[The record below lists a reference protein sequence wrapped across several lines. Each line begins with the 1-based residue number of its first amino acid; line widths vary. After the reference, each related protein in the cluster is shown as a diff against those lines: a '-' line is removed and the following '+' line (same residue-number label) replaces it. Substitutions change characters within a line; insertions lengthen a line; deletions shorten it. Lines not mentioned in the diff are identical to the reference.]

1 MENYKDNLIKYFSSL
16 IESETG
22 IQYDDTNKYL
32 LLTRIQSLLK
42 LININSIDSLWNE
55 IQTKGLNSETKS
67 LILDLATNNETSF
80 FRDPKVFEFFKT
92 EFVPKI
98 MANKN
103 RIRIWCAATST
114 GQEPYS
120 IAIIMAELKEQ
131 GINKNY
137 EILATDISD
146 RVLKQAEKGQYTQLE
161 VQRGLS
167 PEHLRKYFIE
177 EISETSLVPIYK
189 VKSEISSFITYKQL
203 NLLHPW
209 PNFEPF
215 DIIFCRNVLIYQ
227 SLENKKNVISKFAK
241 LLNPEGYLILGG
253 AESLLQLSNDYDLIN
268 YNNVTVHKL
277 KTEIKN

>member
-16 IESETG
+16 IELETG
-22 IQYDDTNKYL
+22 IQYDETNKYL

-146 RVLKQAEKGQYTQLE
+146 RVLKQAEKGLYTQLE

-167 PEHLRKYFIE
+167 PEHLRKYFNE
-177 EISETSLVPIYK
+177 ELSDTSLVPSYK

>member
-1 MENYKDNLIKYFSSL
+1 METYKENLIKYFSSL
-16 IESETG
+16 IEIETG
-22 IQYDDTNKYL
+22 IQYDETNKYL
-32 LLTRIQSLLK
+32 LLTRIQNLLK
-42 LININSIDSLWNE
+42 LINISSIDSLWNE
-55 IQTKGLNSETKS
+55 IQTNGLNSQIKS

-80 FRDPKVFEFFKT
+80 FRDPKVFEFLKT

-120 IAIIMAELKEQ
+120 IAIIMAELKEL
-131 GINKNY
+131 GMNKSY

-146 RVLKQAEKGQYTQLE
+146 RVLKQAEKGIYSPLE

-167 PEHLRKYFIE
+167 PELLKKYFNE
-177 EISETSLVPIYK
+177 EISDLNLVPNYK

-227 SLENKKNVISKFAK
+227 SIENKKNVISKFAK
-241 LLNPEGYLILGG
+241 LLNPEGYLVLGG

-268 YNNVTVHKL
+268 FNNITIHKL
-277 KTEIKN
+277 KTDFKN